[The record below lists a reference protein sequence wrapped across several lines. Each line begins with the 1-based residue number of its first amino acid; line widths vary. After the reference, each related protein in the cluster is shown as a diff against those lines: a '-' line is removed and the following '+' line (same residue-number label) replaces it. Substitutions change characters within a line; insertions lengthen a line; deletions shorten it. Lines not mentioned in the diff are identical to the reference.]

1 MEQERR
7 LEVGKQEIEW
17 QNILDRESN
26 WWTGGKDQKL
36 RKGGERELGEGWE
49 NSKEKEENL
58 KTEGK
63 PGRNGGWSENK
74 RREDNWTRT

>member
-36 RKGGERELGEGWE
+36 RKGGERKLGEGWE
-49 NSKEKEENL
+49 NSKEKE
-58 KTEGK
+58 
-63 PGRNGGWSENK
+63 
-74 RREDNWTRT
+74 